1 MSKKNTKKKKKQ
13 RTTKCNEY
21 NLWMHAK
28 KCCSRRFGAFPS
40 YLEHF
45 YHCLLLNSLYKF
57 VSFVFLT
64 VSDEEGGQ
72 RQPSVRHRDANADL
86 VKLARVSITEY
97 HSTTLMESFGV
108 AHFRRQVTTHRSRL
122 SRRRL
127 RNLTECWIRRNLLA
141 EIYDMDRSLPFPLM
155 GYYFTSS
162 SFSGYHS
169 I

>member
-1 MSKKNTKKKKKQ
+1 
-13 RTTKCNEY
+13 
-21 NLWMHAK
+21 MHAK

-97 HSTTLMESFGV
+97 HNITLN
-108 AHFRRQVTTHRSRL
+108 RL
-122 SRRRL
+122 VSPISVDRL
-127 RNLTECWIRRNLLA
+127 RRIIHAYLGGGY
-141 EIYDMDRSLPFPLM
+141 EI
-155 GYYFTSS
+155 
-162 SFSGYHS
+162 
-169 I
+169 